1 MPRSRK
7 NLAGTV
13 RDVPQGEA
21 MTDGRDNPGP
31 ALLLEIPLSELPA
44 GTRVQIDAGDL
55 IRLLASRQS
64 SMGLVI
70 TAGSTRSRSSGPP
83 SDRFLEADEL
93 VRSGYGELSVSEA
106 AQQLGISRQAVL
118 TALKRGAIAARRV
131 GGVFLVDARS
141 VKSYRPRRKS
151 GRGGGET

>member
-1 MPRSRK
+1 
-7 NLAGTV
+7 
-13 RDVPQGEA
+13 

-44 GTRVQIDAGDL
+44 GTRVRIDAGDL
-55 IRLLASRQS
+55 IRLLSSRQS
-64 SMGLVI
+64 SMDLI
-70 TAGSTRSRSSGPP
+70 LSDGSACPP
-83 SDRFLEADEL
+83 GDAPSFDRFLEADEL

-106 AQQLGISRQAVL
+106 AKQLGISRQAVL
-118 TALKRGAIAARRV
+118 TAVKRGAIAARRV

-141 VKSYRPRRKS
+141 VRSYRPRRRS